1 MFLGIV
7 SNTICFHFAEEFVE
21 KDGFHG
27 KDDEVC
33 KN

>member
-1 MFLGIV
+1 MFLGII

-27 KDDEVC
+27 KNDIFD
-33 KN
+33 